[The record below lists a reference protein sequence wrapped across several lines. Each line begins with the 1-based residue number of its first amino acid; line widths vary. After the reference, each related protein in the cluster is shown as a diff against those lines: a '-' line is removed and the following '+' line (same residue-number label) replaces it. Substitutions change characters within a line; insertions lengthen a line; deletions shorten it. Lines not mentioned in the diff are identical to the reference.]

1 MASNAKSV
9 DEVVGENLRRLRG
22 AEPQDA
28 VGRRARAGGLPWS
41 RSTIA
46 QLELGTK
53 TVDVGELVLLAHALQ
68 VSVRDL
74 LRTDGMIQLSPTMAM
89 TSKGLCDVLAG
100 KVLHLTTS
108 PRARVSITAS
118 AGSSWGA
125 TGDVLLERGESI
137 QDLATPTK
145 LRARAE
151 RLQRLERILP
161 RISNLQLGAAL
172 EAAHG
177 ETERKAARTLHVDDP
192 AEVAVAALRLW
203 GRSLTQ
209 ERDARVV
216 DAAAP
221 DASPRTLQALR
232 GHVTRHL
239 LEEIEPI
246 VRKAQI

>member
-1 MASNAKSV
+1 MTSNAKSL

-22 AEPQDA
+22 AESQDA
-28 VGRRARAGGLPWS
+28 VARRARAGGLPWS

-53 TVDVGELVLLAHALQ
+53 TVDVGELVLLAHALR

-74 LRTDGMIQLSPTMAM
+74 LRTDGMIQLSPTAAM
-89 TSKGLCDVLAG
+89 TSEALCDVLAG
-100 KVLHLTTS
+100 KVLHLTSS
-108 PRARVSITAS
+108 PRAHVSIDGEAV
-118 AGSSWGA
+118 A
-125 TGDVLLERGESI
+125 DVLLERGESI

-145 LRARAE
+145 LRARVE

-161 RISNLQLGAAL
+161 RISNQQLDAAL

-177 ETERKAARTLHVDDP
+177 EPGRKAARTLHVDDP

-216 DAAAP
+216 DAAA
-221 DASPRTLQALR
+221 
-232 GHVTRHL
+232 
-239 LEEIEPI
+239 
-246 VRKAQI
+246 

>member
-1 MASNAKSV
+1 
-9 DEVVGENLRRLRG
+9 
-22 AEPQDA
+22 
-28 VGRRARAGGLPWS
+28 
-41 RSTIA
+41 
-46 QLELGTK
+46 
-53 TVDVGELVLLAHALQ
+53 
-68 VSVRDL
+68 
-74 LRTDGMIQLSPTMAM
+74 MIQLSPTWAM
-89 TSKGLCDVLAG
+89 TSKSLCDVLAG
-100 KVLHLTTS
+100 KVLHGTPS
-108 PRARVSITAS
+108 PRAHVSITAS
-118 AGSSWGA
+118 AVIDEGA
-125 TGDVLLERGESI
+125 PFEVLLERGEWI
-137 QDLATPTK
+137 QDLATPGT

-161 RISNLQLGAAL
+161 RISNQQLDAAL

-177 ETERKAARTLHVDDP
+177 ETERKAARTLHIDDP

-246 VRKAQI
+246 VRKAQN

>member
-1 MASNAKSV
+1 
-9 DEVVGENLRRLRG
+9 
-22 AEPQDA
+22 
-28 VGRRARAGGLPWS
+28 
-41 RSTIA
+41 
-46 QLELGTK
+46 
-53 TVDVGELVLLAHALQ
+53 
-68 VSVRDL
+68 
-74 LRTDGMIQLSPTMAM
+74 MIQLSPIMAL
-89 TSKGLCDVLAG
+89 TSKGLCDILAG
-100 KVLHLTTS
+100 NVPHWRRS
-108 PRARVSITAS
+108 PRAHVTF
-118 AGSSWGA
+118 GEA
-125 TGDVLLERGESI
+125 TVDVLLEAGEST
-137 QDLATPTK
+137 QVLAAPGI

-177 ETERKAARTLHVDDP
+177 ETERKAARALHVDDP
-192 AEVAVAALRLW
+192 AEVAVAALKLW

-246 VRKAQI
+246 VRKAQD